1 MQGYKMNKADR
12 TLRAVMTHVESK
24 RREREREWGKK
35 EKEGVSGQG
44 LALTIFRTTTGRD
57 EFLIVRG
64 HGVLNVN
71 Y

>member
-1 MQGYKMNKADR
+1 MQGYKMDKADR

-44 LALTIFRTTTGRD
+44 SHSRFFERPR
-57 EFLIVRG
+57 EEMSFL
-64 HGVLNVN
+64 
-71 Y
+71 

>member
-1 MQGYKMNKADR
+1 MQGYKMDKADR

-24 RREREREWGKK
+24 RRERERMGKK

>member
-1 MQGYKMNKADR
+1 MDKADR

-24 RREREREWGKK
+24 RRERENGEKK
-35 EKEGVSGQG
+35 EKDGSIRTG

-57 EFLIVRG
+57 KFLIVRG

>member
-1 MQGYKMNKADR
+1 MDKADR

-24 RREREREWGKK
+24 RRERERMGKK

>member
-1 MQGYKMNKADR
+1 MDKADR
-12 TLRAVMTHVESK
+12 TLRAVNDTRGVETS
-24 RREREREWGKK
+24 RERENGKK
-35 EKEGVSGQG
+35 EKEGSIRTG